1 MQLGRTHRQRRR
13 KARKQWHCY
22 NVITGVSMRPGNIK
36 IGNVHSGGYTDWV
49 ITLIDLMGSKI
60 NIILVQSVS
69 ASKSTIWWWLDRL

>member
-1 MQLGRTHRQRRR
+1 MDVHTGREEGRQGSSET
-13 KARKQWHCY
+13 WHCY

-69 ASKSTIWWWLDRL
+69 PSKSTIWWWLDRL